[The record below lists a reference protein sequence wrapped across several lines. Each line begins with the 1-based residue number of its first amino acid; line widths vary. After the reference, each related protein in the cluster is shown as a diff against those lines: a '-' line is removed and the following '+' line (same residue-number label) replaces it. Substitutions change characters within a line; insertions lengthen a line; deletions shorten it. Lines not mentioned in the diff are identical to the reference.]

1 MRKLRPPRNP
11 NRSDTYDYIVVG
23 SGSAG
28 GIIASRLAED
38 PAVRV
43 LLLEAGGSD
52 RTAFVRK
59 PGMISLVQQVK
70 QLKKKYDWGFTT
82 VPQAHMN
89 GRRLPYTRGKV
100 IGGSSS
106 VNGMLYLRGHRQN
119 YDDWAAAGCEGWSYD
134 DVLRFFKKLE
144 SHEDGESE
152 YHGGDGP
159 IRISRHPANQISPV
173 SNAFIEATASVC
185 GVPIGDDF
193 NAQNQ
198 ECASMFQ
205 MSSADGVRSS
215 VGECYVQP
223 ALERPNFRVEM
234 RAFAHRVVIE
244 NGRAVGVEYEQP
256 NGMHR
261 ACATREVVVSGG
273 AIGSPQLLMLSGI
286 GPAAHL
292 RSHGIEVL
300 ADSPGVG
307 RNLHDHLFVPIVYRA
322 PTSLH
327 RGTAFHFLGGMM
339 KEYLAGNGW
348 FGRTVFEA
356 GAFIKSHEAAPIP
369 DVQIHTL
376 PWGYPSPNQDGPE
389 RPEID
394 TGHCL
399 TVMAT
404 LIYPKSRGEL
414 LLSSSR
420 PSDAPQ
426 IDPAFLEEPED
437 LQLLLRAIRTC
448 RAICAHPAMSVHLR
462 QELTP
467 GSERSSD
474 EALIEEIKL
483 RATTV
488 YHPVGTCKM
497 GVDDDAVV
505 DPRLRVRGVDGLRVA
520 DASIMPTVTG
530 GNTNAPS
537 MMIGERAAA
546 LIREDAV

>member
-198 ECASMFQ
+198 ECASIFQ

>member
-1 MRKLRPPRNP
+1 MRNSPWSQKP
-11 NRSDTYDYIVVG
+11 NASGEYDYIVIG

-28 GIIASRLAED
+28 GIIASRLSEN

-52 RTAFVRK
+52 RTTFVRK

-70 QLKKKYDWGFTT
+70 QLKEKYDWGFTT

-89 GRRLPYTRGKV
+89 GRRIPYTRGKV

-106 VNGMLYLRGHRQN
+106 INGMLYLRGHPQN
-119 YDDWAAAGCEGWSYD
+119 YDDWASAGCEGWSYREI
-134 DVLRFFKKLE
+134 LPFFRKLE
-144 SHEDGESE
+144 SHEDGESA
-152 YHGGDGP
+152 YHGADGP
-159 IRISRHPANQISPV
+159 IPISRHPTNQISPV
-173 SNAFIEATASVC
+173 SNAFIEATSSVC
-185 GVPIGDDF
+185 GVPVGDDF
-193 NAQNQ
+193 NAENQ
-198 ECASMFQ
+198 ECATLFQ
-205 MSSADGVRSS
+205 MSAAAGVRSS
-215 VGECYVQP
+215 VGECYIQP
-223 ALERPNFRVEM
+223 SLERPNFHVEM
-234 RAFAHRVVIE
+234 RALAHRVVIE
-244 NGRAVGVEYEQP
+244 DGRAVGVDYEQP
-256 NGMHR
+256 DGMHR
-261 ACATREVVVSGG
+261 ACARGEVIVSGG
-273 AIGSPQLLMLSGI
+273 VIGSPQLLMLSGI

-292 RSHGIEVL
+292 RAHGIELV

-307 RNLHDHLFVPIVYRA
+307 QNLHDHLFVPIVYRA

-339 KEYLAGNGW
+339 KEYLVGNGW

-356 GAFIKSHEAAPIP
+356 GAFIKSHESARLP
-369 DVQIHTL
+369 DIQIHTL

-404 LIYPKSRGEL
+404 LIYPKSRGQL
-414 LLSSSR
+414 LLSSNR
-420 PSDAPQ
+420 PWDSPQ
-426 IDPAFLEEPED
+426 IDPAFLSEPED
-437 LQLLLRAIRTC
+437 VQLLLRAIRTC
-448 RAICAHPAMSVHLR
+448 RAICAHPAMSAHVR
-462 QELTP
+462 EELTP
-467 GSERSSD
+467 GAERSSD
-474 EALIEEIKL
+474 DALIEEIKL

-497 GVDDDAVV
+497 GTDDSAVV
-505 DPRLRVRGVDGLRVA
+505 DPRLRVRGVEGLRVA

-530 GNTNAPS
+530 GNTNAPT

-546 LIREDAV
+546 WIREDGV

>member
-1 MRKLRPPRNP
+1 MRKFTLPRNP
-11 NRSDTYDYIVVG
+11 NHSDEYDYIVVG

-28 GIIASRLAED
+28 GIIASRLSED
-38 PAVRV
+38 PALRV

-52 RTAFVRK
+52 RTTFVRK

-82 VPQAHMN
+82 VPQAHLN

-134 DVLRFFKKLE
+134 DVLPFYKKLE
-144 SHEDGESE
+144 SHQDGESE

-159 IRISRHPANQISPV
+159 VRISRHPATQISPV
-173 SNAFIEATASVC
+173 SNAFIEATSSVC

-193 NAQNQ
+193 NAENQ

-205 MSSADGVRSS
+205 MSAADGVRSG

-234 RAFAHRVVIE
+234 RAFAHRLVIE
-244 NGRAVGVEYEQP
+244 DGRAVGVDYEQP
-256 NGMHR
+256 DGMHR
-261 ACATREVVVSGG
+261 ARATREVVVSGG

-292 RSHGIEVL
+292 RSHGIEVVV
-300 ADSPGVG
+300 DSPGVG
-307 RNLHDHLFVPIVYRA
+307 GNLHDHLFVPLVYRA

-327 RGTAFHFLGGMM
+327 RGTAFHFFGGMM

-356 GAFIKSHEAAPIP
+356 GAFIKSHEAARIP

-389 RPEID
+389 PPEID

-404 LIYPKSRGEL
+404 LIYPKSRGQL

-420 PSDAPQ
+420 PGDAPQ

-437 LQLLLRAIRTC
+437 LQLLLRAIRIC

-467 GSERSSD
+467 GPERSSD
-474 EALIEEIKL
+474 EALVEEIKL

-497 GVDDDAVV
+497 GVDGSAVV

-520 DASIMPTVTG
+520 DASIMPMVTG